1 MQIATTRFGAL
12 EIQEEQII
20 HMPSGIIGFPDQRK
34 YVLLEQKKGSPFMW
48 LQSVDNGALAFVLI
62 DPLLFKPDYKVEIGP
77 ADAEDLELKN
87 GGNAAQIMAIVN
99 ILTRGE
105 DGKPTA
111 ITANLLGPIVINSE
125 KRLAK
130 QVVLYDGQYSH
141 RHPIPLAKN

>member
-1 MQIATTRFGAL
+1 LQIATTRFGAL

>member
-20 HMPSGIIGFPDQRK
+20 HIPSGIIGFPNDRK

-62 DPLLFKPDYKVEIGP
+62 NPLLFKPDYKVEIGP
-77 ADAEDLELKN
+77 EDAEDLGLKN
-87 GGNAAQIMAIVN
+87 GGNEAQIMAIVN
-99 ILTRGE
+99 ILNRGE

-111 ITANLLGPIVINSE
+111 ITANLLGPIVINPE

>member
-1 MQIATTRFGAL
+1 LQIATTRFGAL

-20 HMPSGIIGFPDQRK
+20 HMPAGIIGFPDQRK

-77 ADAEDLELKN
+77 EDAEDLGLKN
-87 GGNAAQIMAIVN
+87 GGNEAQIMAIVN
-99 ILTRGE
+99 ILNRGE

-111 ITANLLGPIVINSE
+111 ITANLLGPIVINPE
-125 KRLAK
+125 KKLAK
-130 QVVLYDGQYSH
+130 QVVLYGGQYSH

>member
-77 ADAEDLELKN
+77 EDAEDLGLKN
-87 GGNAAQIMAIVN
+87 GGNEAQIMAIVN
-99 ILTRGE
+99 ILNRGE

-111 ITANLLGPIVINSE
+111 ITANLLGPIVINPE
-125 KRLAK
+125 KKLAK
-130 QVVLYDGQYSH
+130 QVVLYGGQYSH

>member
-77 ADAEDLELKN
+77 EDAEDLGLKN
-87 GGNAAQIMAIVN
+87 GGNEARIMAIVN
-99 ILTRGE
+99 ILNRGE

-111 ITANLLGPIVINSE
+111 ITANLLGPIVINPQ

>member
-1 MQIATTRFGAL
+1 LQIATTRFGAL

-77 ADAEDLELKN
+77 EDAEDLGLKN
-87 GGNAAQIMAIVN
+87 GGNEAQIMAIVN
-99 ILTRGE
+99 ILNRGE

-111 ITANLLGPIVINSE
+111 ITANLLGPIVINPE
-125 KRLAK
+125 KKLAK
-130 QVVLYDGQYSH
+130 QVVLYGGQYSH

>member
-62 DPLLFKPDYKVEIGP
+62 DPVLFKPDYKVEIGTG
-77 ADAEDLELKN
+77 DAEDLGLKN
-87 GGNAAQIMAIVN
+87 GGDEAQIMAIVN
-99 ILTRGE
+99 ILNRGE

-111 ITANLLGPIVINSE
+111 ITANLLGPIVINPQ

-141 RHPIPLAKN
+141 RYPIPLAKN

>member
-20 HMPSGIIGFPDQRK
+20 HMPSGIIGFPDQKK
-34 YVLLEQKKGSPFMW
+34 YVLLEQKKGSPFIW

-62 DPLLFKPDYKVEIGP
+62 DPLLFKPDYNVEIGP
-77 ADAEDLELKN
+77 EDAEDLGLKN
-87 GGNAAQIMAIVN
+87 GGKEARIMAIVN
-99 ILTRGE
+99 ILNRGE

-111 ITANLLGPIVINSE
+111 ITANLLGPIVINLE

>member
-1 MQIATTRFGAL
+1 LQIATTRFGAL

-20 HMPSGIIGFPDQRK
+20 HMPAGIIGFPDQRK

-62 DPLLFKPDYKVEIGP
+62 NPLLFKPDYKVEIGP
-77 ADAEDLELKN
+77 EDAEDLGLKN
-87 GGNAAQIMAIVN
+87 GGNEAQIMAIVN
-99 ILTRGE
+99 ILNRGE

-111 ITANLLGPIVINSE
+111 ITANLLGPIVINPE

>member
-34 YVLLEQKKGSPFMW
+34 YVLPEQKKGSPFMW

-77 ADAEDLELKN
+77 EDAEDLGLKN
-87 GGNAAQIMAIVN
+87 GGNEARIMAIVN
-99 ILTRGE
+99 ILNRGE

-111 ITANLLGPIVINSE
+111 ITANLLGPIVINPQ

>member
-1 MQIATTRFGAL
+1 MQIATTRFGPL
-12 EIQEEQII
+12 EIQDEQII
-20 HMPSGIIGFPDQRK
+20 HIPNGIIGFPGERK
-34 YVLLEQKKGSPFMW
+34 YILLEQKKGSPFLW

-77 ADAEDLELKN
+77 EDAEDLGLKN
-87 GGNAAQIMAIVN
+87 GGETAQIMAIVN
-99 ILTRGE
+99 ILNRSQ

-111 ITANLLGPIVINSE
+111 MTANLLGPIVINPQ

-130 QVVLYDGQYSH
+130 QVVNYDGQYSH

>member
-1 MQIATTRFGAL
+1 LQIATTRFGAL

-20 HMPSGIIGFPDQRK
+20 HMPSGIIGFPNDRK

-77 ADAEDLELKN
+77 EDAEDLELQN
-87 GGNAAQIMAIVN
+87 GGNEARIMVIVN
-99 ILTRGE
+99 ILKRGE

-111 ITANLLGPIVINSE
+111 ITANLLGPIVINPE

>member
-1 MQIATTRFGAL
+1 LQIATTRFGAL

-34 YVLLEQKKGSPFMW
+34 YVLLEQKKGSLFMW

-62 DPLLFKPDYKVEIGP
+62 DPLLFKPDYKVEIGTE
-77 ADAEDLELKN
+77 DAEELGLKN
-87 GGNAAQIMAIVN
+87 GGDEAQIMAIVN
-99 ILTRGE
+99 ILKRGE

-111 ITANLLGPIVINSE
+111 MTANLLGPIVINPE
-125 KRLAK
+125 KKLAK

-141 RHPIPLAKN
+141 RYPIPLAKN

>member
-34 YVLLEQKKGSPFMW
+34 YVLLEQKKGSPFLW

-62 DPLLFKPDYKVEIGP
+62 NPLLFKPDYKVEMGRE
-77 ADAEDLELKN
+77 DAEDLGLKN
-87 GGNAAQIMAIVN
+87 GGNGAQIMAIVN
-99 ILTRGE
+99 ILNRGE

-111 ITANLLGPIVINSE
+111 ITANLLGPIVINPQ

-130 QVVLYDGQYSH
+130 QIVLYDGKYSH
-141 RHPIPLAKN
+141 RYPIPLTKN

>member
-77 ADAEDLELKN
+77 EDAEDLGLKN
-87 GGNAAQIMAIVN
+87 GGNEAQIMAIVN
-99 ILTRGE
+99 ILNRGE

-111 ITANLLGPIVINSE
+111 ITANLLGPIVINPE
-125 KRLAK
+125 KKLAK
-130 QVVLYDGQYSH
+130 QVVLYGGQYSH
-141 RHPIPLAKN
+141 RHPIPLTKN

>member
-20 HMPSGIIGFPDQRK
+20 HMPAGIIGFPDQRK

-62 DPLLFKPDYKVEIGP
+62 NPLLFKPDYKVEIGP
-77 ADAEDLELKN
+77 EDAEDLGLKN
-87 GGNAAQIMAIVN
+87 GGNEAQIMAIVN
-99 ILTRGE
+99 ILNRGE

-111 ITANLLGPIVINSE
+111 ITANLLGPIVINPE

>member
-1 MQIATTRFGAL
+1 LQIATTRFGPL
-12 EIQEEQII
+12 EIQDEQII
-20 HMPSGIIGFPDQRK
+20 HIPNGIIGFPGERK
-34 YVLLEQKKGSPFMW
+34 YILLEQKKGSPFLW

-77 ADAEDLELKN
+77 EDAEDLGLKN
-87 GGNAAQIMAIVN
+87 GGETAQIMAIVN
-99 ILTRGE
+99 ILNRSQ

-111 ITANLLGPIVINSE
+111 MTANLLGPIVINPQ

-130 QVVLYDGQYSH
+130 QVVNYDGQYSH

>member
-1 MQIATTRFGAL
+1 LQIATTRFGAL

-20 HMPSGIIGFPDQRK
+20 HMPSGIIGFPDQKK
-34 YVLLEQKKGSPFMW
+34 YVLLEQKKGSPFIW

-62 DPLLFKPDYKVEIGP
+62 DPLLFKPDYNVEIGP
-77 ADAEDLELKN
+77 EDAEDLGLKN
-87 GGNAAQIMAIVN
+87 GGKEARIMAIVN
-99 ILTRGE
+99 ILNRGE

-111 ITANLLGPIVINSE
+111 ITANLLGPIVINLE

>member
-1 MQIATTRFGAL
+1 LQIATTRFGAL

-34 YVLLEQKKGSPFMW
+34 YVLLEQKKGSPFLW

-62 DPLLFKPDYKVEIGP
+62 NPLLFKPDYKVEMGRE
-77 ADAEDLELKN
+77 DAEDLGLKN
-87 GGNAAQIMAIVN
+87 GGNGAQIMAIVN
-99 ILTRGE
+99 ILNRGE

-111 ITANLLGPIVINSE
+111 ITANLLGPIVINPQ

-130 QVVLYDGQYSH
+130 QIVLYDGKYSH
-141 RHPIPLAKN
+141 RHPIPLTKN

>member
-1 MQIATTRFGAL
+1 LQIATTRFGAL

-62 DPLLFKPDYKVEIGP
+62 NPLLFKPDYKVEIGP
-77 ADAEDLELKN
+77 EDAEDLGLKN
-87 GGNAAQIMAIVN
+87 GGNEAQIMAIVN
-99 ILTRGE
+99 ILNRGE

-111 ITANLLGPIVINSE
+111 ITANLLGPIVINPE
-125 KRLAK
+125 KKLAK
-130 QVVLYDGQYSH
+130 QVVLYGGQYSH

>member
-77 ADAEDLELKN
+77 EDAEDLGLKN
-87 GGNAAQIMAIVN
+87 GGNEAQIMAIVN
-99 ILTRGE
+99 ILKRGE

-111 ITANLLGPIVINSE
+111 ITANLLGPIVINPE
-125 KRLAK
+125 KKLAK
-130 QVVLYDGQYSH
+130 QVVLYGGQYSH